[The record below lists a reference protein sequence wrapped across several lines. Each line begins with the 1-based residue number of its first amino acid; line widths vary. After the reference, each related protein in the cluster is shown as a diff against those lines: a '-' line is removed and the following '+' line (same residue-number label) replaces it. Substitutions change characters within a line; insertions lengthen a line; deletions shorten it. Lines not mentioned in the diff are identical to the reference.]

1 LYERWYKLP
10 SILTPAPDDMFLLY
24 EMADELKKPVTSGD
38 QDSEIFDIYAKAGFG
53 EAQDQD

>member
-1 LYERWYKLP
+1 VVKLP

-38 QDSEIFDIYAKAGFG
+38 QDSEIFNIYAKAGFG